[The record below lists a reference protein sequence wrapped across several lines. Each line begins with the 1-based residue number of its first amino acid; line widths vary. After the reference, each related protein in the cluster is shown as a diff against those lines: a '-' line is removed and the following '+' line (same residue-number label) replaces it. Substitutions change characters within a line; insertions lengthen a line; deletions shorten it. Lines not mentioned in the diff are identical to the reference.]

1 MKLSG
6 VEYQKLVESIVQAY
20 PTKNDLAQIVMY
32 SLEENIDAIVNSE
45 TTTQSIVFNLINWAE
60 TRGKLKNL
68 LEIISQERPDNLE
81 LQNTIKNLLEKYS
94 QDNKINSEHHQDN
107 QKKNKFFSFI
117 KLFLGILIIPIG
129 IMSYQISQQ
138 PRLSCNDTELQ
149 KQDDSI
155 KIIISNFNGTNSQK
169 LENRLY
175 QKFYDQLRSK
185 ASKIIVCLTTNTK
198 QKIKNNLEARELG
211 KQLLPKNDKQRDL
224 ALIIWLDESTLT
236 GGIEF
241 INDDMEDIPLSYDLD
256 PENNTR
262 NILNEEFYKKVYL
275 FTSLGLSKVF
285 YYKLNNSSQSQYILQ
300 NALDTLDQTLDI
312 NCNGEKLNKIAKNN
326 EIANVYF
333 NLGLFYEDEKS
344 LNIKL
349 ALQYY
354 ECGLKIYNNAN
365 IHFQLASIYNK
376 EGDKLKAKRIY
387 TELTKSGNVSNDIKS
402 LSFAEIGILF
412 AKENKCSQ
420 AEQEFSKSINLDS
433 NNGRELRAYTRL
445 FDCQNFEGAIEDL
458 EKLCPEPQIDKDECK
473 EILRSYYRQLLQLE
487 KSRQLHIVENI
498 KKLRQSQPQRKQ
510 IINQI
515 VGNL

>member
-1 MKLSG
+1 MKLLPNDRKKLLTIILESYPDIAEIEILIRLELG
-6 VEYQKLVESIVQAY
+6 ENLDDIVGGSNNKQKIF
-20 PTKNDLAQIVMY
+20 K
-32 SLEENIDAIVNSE
+32 
-45 TTTQSIVFNLINWAE
+45 LIEWAE
-60 TRGKLKNL
+60 TRGTLIDL
-68 LEIISQERPDNLE
+68 LNAISKDRPDNVE
-81 LQNTIKNLLEKYS
+81 LQETIKNLLEKSS
-94 QDNKINSEHHQDN
+94 QDNKINLEHHQDN

-129 IMSYQISQQ
+129 IMSYQIYQQ

-175 QKFYDQLRSK
+175 QKFDNQLTSK

-198 QKIKNNLEARELG
+198 QKIKNNLRARELG
-211 KQLLPKNDKQRDL
+211 KQLLPENDKQRDL

-256 PENNTR
+256 AENNRR
-262 NILNEEFYKKVYL
+262 NILDDEFYKKVYL
-275 FTSLGLSKVF
+275 FTSFGLSKIF
-285 YYKLNNSSQSQYILQ
+285 HYKLNNSSQSQDILQ
-300 NALDTLDQTLDI
+300 DALYKTI

-326 EIANVYF
+326 EIANLYF
-333 NLGLFYEDEKS
+333 NLGLFYQDEKS
-344 LNIKL
+344 PNIEL

-365 IHFQLASIYNK
+365 IHFQLASIYNEK
-376 EGDKLKAKRIY
+376 GDKLKAKRIY
-387 TELTKSGNVSNDIKS
+387 TELTKSGNVSNGIKS

-433 NNGRELRAYTRL
+433 NNGRELRAYTR
-445 FDCQNFEGAIEDL
+445 FFNCQNFEGAIEDL